1 MTEEEAIDILR
12 NAAWLGTESELA
24 ELEEAVNMACKA
36 LEFVTINNNPD
47 DTKVTKCNDKP
58 HKTDLISRQDAI
70 DTALEFFIEFL
81 GGALHE
87 DVQKKLIAKYQ
98 VLPSAQPEYDISDI
112 DDMWEYYA
120 EEHDL
125 NLTDNAKQ
133 IKEAMWIGYQKG
145 KKDAQPEII
154 HCKYCKW
161 WGKVNTYKDGS
172 TLISCKKGRSIHE
185 NGYCYLAERRTE

>member
-1 MTEEEAIDILR
+1 MTNEEAIDILR

-36 LEFVTINNNPD
+36 LEFVTINNTPD
-47 DTKVTKCNDKP
+47 DTKVTKCNDKL

-81 GGALHE
+81 GGTFHE

-98 VLPSAQPEYDISDI
+98 VLPSAQPE
-112 DDMWEYYA
+112 
-120 EEHDL
+120 
-125 NLTDNAKQ
+125 
-133 IKEAMWIGYQKG
+133 
-145 KKDAQPEII
+145 II
-154 HCKYCKW
+154 HCKDCKW

-172 TLISCKKGRSIHE
+172 TLISCKIGRSIRE
-185 NGYCYLAERRTE
+185 NGYCYLAKRKSE